1 MDRSQGASLA
11 TQWDLVDAAVEVADG
26 WRLRGR
32 WADGAAL
39 LRGVQPAARELGAT
53 AGARVLVALA
63 RMLNDQSMFAG
74 VRQRKERA
82 AVVDEALTLAQQAD
96 DPDPALLGE
105 VWAVRGMALHTDYL
119 AERGTEPP
127 GELDCFQRG
136 LVLRR
141 QAGDER
147 GVAESLFQVGLVH
160 QVIRDHSAVALPWFE
175 EAYARARTA
184 ADPVLMSYA
193 IRHVAF
199 CRLHAGDRAGARDG
213 LEESLRLREQ
223 AGFTP
228 GVAMA
233 LAALAEVVVSDG
245 QRQDAVVLLG
255 RAREIFASLGAA
267 EYTAWVDQQLAEV
280 QAGQG

>member
-1 MDRSQGASLA
+1 MA
-11 TQWDLVDAAVEVADG
+11 TERDLVDAALEVADG

-32 WADGAAL
+32 WADGVAL
-39 LRGVQPAARELGAT
+39 LRGVQPAAHELGAT

-63 RMLNDQSMFAG
+63 RMLNDQSLFAG
-74 VRQRKERA
+74 VRQPMQRA
-82 AVVDEALTLAQQAD
+82 AVLDQALTLAQQAD
-96 DPDPALLGE
+96 DPALLGE

-119 AERGTEPP
+119 AERAAEPA

-136 LVLRR
+136 LQLRR

-160 QVIRDHSAVALPWFE
+160 QVIRDDSAAALPWFE

-213 LEESLRLREQ
+213 LQESLRLREQ
-223 AGFTP
+223 AGFIP

-233 LAALAEVVVSDG
+233 LAALAEVVASDG
-245 QRQDAVVLLG
+245 QRQDAVALLG

-267 EYTAWVDQQLAEV
+267 EHTAWVDQQLAEV

>member
-1 MDRSQGASLA
+1 MAAQR
-11 TQWDLVDAAVEVADG
+11 DLVGAAVEVADG

-32 WADGAAL
+32 WADGVAL
-39 LRGVQPAARELGAT
+39 LRGVLPAARELGAT
-53 AGARVLVALA
+53 PRARVLVALA

-74 VRQRKERA
+74 VRQPKDRA
-82 AVVDEALTLAQQAD
+82 AVLDEALALAQQTD
-96 DPDPALLGE
+96 DPALLGE

-119 AERGTEPP
+119 AERATEPT
-127 GELDCFQRG
+127 GELECFQRG
-136 LVLRR
+136 LQLRR

-160 QVIRDHSAVALPWFE
+160 QVIRGDSAAALPWFE
-175 EAYARARTA
+175 EAYARARNA

-193 IRHVAF
+193 IRHVAV

-223 AGFTP
+223 AGFIP

-233 LAALAEVVVSDG
+233 LAALADVVASDS
-245 QRQDAVVLLG
+245 QRQEAVALLG

-267 EYTAWVDQQLAEV
+267 EHTAWVDQQLAEV